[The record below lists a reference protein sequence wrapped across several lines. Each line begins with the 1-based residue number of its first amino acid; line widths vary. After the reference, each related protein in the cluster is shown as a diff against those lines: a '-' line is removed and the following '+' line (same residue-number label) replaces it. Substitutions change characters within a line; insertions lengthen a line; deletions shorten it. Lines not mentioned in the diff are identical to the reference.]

1 MRTYE
6 GYRYVRSIGGCL
18 ALLPLT
24 PIDVH
29 PFSDE
34 GCDGGGGLKEVLVEA
49 HGLGDGVAC
58 AHVRLGRNL
67 PTHRLCHLAIRY

>member
-1 MRTYE
+1 MSAPL
-6 GYRYVRSIGGCL
+6 VDVSLSSLSLLSMSIL
-18 ALLPLT
+18 SQMKDAM
-24 PIDVH
+24 
-29 PFSDE
+29 
-34 GCDGGGGLKEVLVEA
+34 GGGLKEVLVEA